1 VPTDLELQYPDE
13 GDFLDAFERLAFP
26 ASRFRHRD
34 HVRTAWAYV
43 SRLGP
48 EEAEARVTT
57 GIRRLARAAGA
68 EARYH
73 ETLTRGWVRAVSHF
87 VSQHPTETFDEF
99 VEVCPQL
106 CRKDLLLAHYH
117 AVTLASA
124 KARATWVLPDKSPI
138 P

>member
-1 VPTDLELQYPDE
+1 VPTELEIEYPNDGE
-13 GDFLDAFERLAFP
+13 FLGAFERLAFP

-48 EEAEARVTT
+48 EEAEVRVST

-68 EARYH
+68 EAKYH
-73 ETLTRGWVRAVSHF
+73 ETLTRGWVRAVTHF
-87 VSQHPTETFDEF
+87 VSRRPSQTFEEF

-106 CRKDLLLAHYH
+106 LRKDLLLAHYH
-117 AVTLASA
+117 ADTLASA
-124 KARATWVLPDKSPI
+124 EARAGWISPDKSPI